1 MNLSGF
7 LFCIKLNDLTLS
19 KLDWTDEVQLYN
31 IICSYGTIAEPS
43 ARTIL

>member
-19 KLDWTDEVQLYN
+19 KLDWTEVQPYN